1 MDLFT
6 ILLYSLY
13 SLSFPFYPFAI
24 LFYSSICNFLPFHY
38 LLISLSP
45 GLKLC
50 ITIKRLSQRTEVQE
64 LRERPCTYLD
74 ERLCTLWTRQTM
86 KVDFCEILCGLR
98 GWFLQRTCDS
108 ILDGYMRCLPQA
120 RAIDGTIPDSE
131 DNHWINPQ
139 VIPYHFSPVFSLQE
153 MCPTNSGSTSQ
164 SKHMSTL
171 LALSK
176 SNVST
181 FLISRFLR
189 QESYICFSFSHL

>member
-1 MDLFT
+1 MYHNQET
-6 ILLYSLY
+6 ESK
-13 SLSFPFYPFAI
+13 
-24 LFYSSICNFLPFHY
+24 NWGTRVKGTTMY
-38 LLISLSP
+38 LL
-45 GLKLC
+45 
-50 ITIKRLSQRTEVQE
+50 RWEA
-64 LRERPCTYLD
+64 
-74 ERLCTLWTRQTM
+74 CTLWTRQTM
-86 KVDFCEILCGLR
+86 KVDFVRYFVGLEDDSYREPVILFPMVI
-98 GWFLQRTCDS
+98 W
-108 ILDGYMRCLPQA
+108 RCLPQA

-139 VIPYHFSPVFSLQE
+139 MIPYHFSPVFSLQE